1 MKAFRSDRLK
11 GLLADPVAR
20 KSLRSA
26 LAQPET
32 TIIRQNSVGG
42 HKIGL
47 RLKFVPIKDA
57 A

>member
-1 MKAFRSDRLK
+1 MKAFRSNRLK